1 MQIFHNPRIERKIS
15 FPKFSILFSSKDTN
29 NHHIQLQI
37 YTSTERIKKKKNFLP
52 IPIDSQIVRSK
63 NEEANNRS
71 AFSAEGTRKMSK
83 RGRLSFLERNRLI
96 GTDGFR
102 DHEGAGTQNRF
113 LHDRSINHPL
123 LRNANAKYTGWDS
136 AVRATGSHMCSCI
149 VA

>member
-1 MQIFHNPRIERKIS
+1 M
-15 FPKFSILFSSKDTN
+15 
-29 NHHIQLQI
+29 QI
-37 YTSTERIKKKKNFLP
+37 YTYAQIFYIPSTERIKKKK
-52 IPIDSQIVRSK
+52 I
-63 NEEANNRS
+63 
-71 AFSAEGTRKMSK
+71 FSLYPSIRKSFDRRTRKQIIVQPSRPK
-83 RGRLSFLERNRLI
+83 GREKCQREDDTLSFLERNRLI